1 MPNRSTAA
9 IALALCVATPAVA
22 QVDDAAARRDLRCV
36 LVVGIIGGQVQ
47 ASGSDSAKQG
57 MMAGI
62 GYYLGRLKGRDPAI
76 NLTAR
81 LTAEARGLK
90 IGDLQPEALRC
101 GEELKQFGR
110 ESQEVGAALKALGAE
125 AGKTATD

>member
-1 MPNRSTAA
+1 MPKPVLAA
-9 IALALCVATPAVA
+9 ALVLLAATPAMA
-22 QVDDAAARRDLRCV
+22 QTDDAAARRDLRCV
-36 LVVGIIGGQVQ
+36 LVVGIIGSQVQ
-47 ASGSDSAKQG
+47 ASASDAAKSG

-62 GYYLGRLKGRDPAI
+62 GYYLGRLKGRDPGI

-81 LTAEARGLK
+81 LTAEAKGLK

-101 GEELKQFGR
+101 GEELKEFGR
-110 ESQEVGAALKALGAE
+110 ESQEISAALKALGAE